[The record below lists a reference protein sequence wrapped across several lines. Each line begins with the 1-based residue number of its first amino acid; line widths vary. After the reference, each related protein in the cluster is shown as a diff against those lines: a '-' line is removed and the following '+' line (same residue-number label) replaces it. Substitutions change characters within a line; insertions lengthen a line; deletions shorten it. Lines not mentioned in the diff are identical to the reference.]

1 MMTSVVAARFDNN
14 PGADVDDVA
23 RAQEDHS
30 AWDYDSNRRRRRRDV
45 VEVDKHSV
53 VGSLLHFAFGLI

>member
-14 PGADVDDVA
+14 PGADDDVA
-23 RAQEDHS
+23 RAQGDHS
-30 AWDYDSNRRRRRRDV
+30 AWDYDSNRRRRRDV